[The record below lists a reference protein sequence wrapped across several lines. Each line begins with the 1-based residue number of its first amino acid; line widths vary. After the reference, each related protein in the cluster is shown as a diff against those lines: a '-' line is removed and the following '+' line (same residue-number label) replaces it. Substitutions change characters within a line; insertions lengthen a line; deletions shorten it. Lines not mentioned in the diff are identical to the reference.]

1 MLCSSVLLKHSCVG
15 SCDPSR
21 VLFHFCSYR
30 LRMAWMLRFASCGSA
45 RVCVWVCVSVCAVLE
60 ASCNARRL
68 GCEIPKRKLSHFSLI
83 LVFSL
88 RLLVFQSCRYHGCVL
103 KRLQLLVES
112 VWGCFAL
119 RIVFIL

>member
-1 MLCSSVLLKHSCVG
+1 MLGRVIQVVCCFSSSVIAYVWRGCCV
-15 SCDPSR
+15 SR
-21 VLFHFCSYR
+21 RVVQL
-30 LRMAWMLRFASCGSA
+30 
-45 RVCVWVCVSVCAVLE
+45 VCVWVCVSVCAVLE

-83 LVFSL
+83 LIFSL